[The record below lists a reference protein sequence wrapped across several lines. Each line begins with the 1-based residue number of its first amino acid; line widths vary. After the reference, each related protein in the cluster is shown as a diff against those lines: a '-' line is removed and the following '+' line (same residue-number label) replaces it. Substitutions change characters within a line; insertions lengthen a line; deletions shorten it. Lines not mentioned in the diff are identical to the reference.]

1 MDLTD
6 KQWKVLGPLLPKPKI
21 RKDGRGRRWRD
32 PRDVLNGILW
42 ILRSGAR
49 WKDMPERYPSYQT
62 CHRRFQFWVRSGVME
77 KILEYLTT
85 DLRDRGKLDLT
96 ETYMDGSFASA
107 KKGAQ
112 KSAKPSVARGRRSWQ
127 LQTALVFLSPLGLKV
142 LARMKYDLLKKR
154 CKNDLSE
161 VRLKELSQ
169 IKPMTV
175 IRLMHDFDPSTEW
188 NSLLLTREYANA
200 SGLKTE
206 DLSGATVDDGK

>member
-77 KILEYLTT
+77 KILEYLIT
-85 DLRDRGKLDLT
+85 DLRDRGKVNRRPSPHFKLLWIWYDPTPIWWTRSLC
-96 ETYMDGSFASA
+96 G
-107 KKGAQ
+107 
-112 KSAKPSVARGRRSWQ
+112 KSQ
-127 LQTALVFLSPLGLKV
+127 
-142 LARMKYDLLKKR
+142 
-154 CKNDLSE
+154 N
-161 VRLKELSQ
+161 
-169 IKPMTV
+169 
-175 IRLMHDFDPSTEW
+175 
-188 NSLLLTREYANA
+188 
-200 SGLKTE
+200 
-206 DLSGATVDDGK
+206 